1 MRLRFDR
8 LIVSLLGVGLCGLLL
23 SGCSLSELQ
32 QLKAKSGLQVITGE
46 NQAASL
52 FLNGEYLDKTPYIS
66 KNIKP
71 GIYSLKIDP
80 TDKTLAPFE
89 TQITLAEG
97 ALAVVTWSPGKTP
110 ETSGGVIYELLPGKT
125 ANPDKAEIS
134 FVTIPENAII
144 AVDNKPQTLSPLSLT
159 DVEPGN
165 HELEVKLPSYVT
177 QRHTLNAAAGK
188 KLQITVKLA
197 KQNASAPSPTPGPTA
212 TQSAQINPMSIA
224 SSSAITQASLSAK
237 LAPKKTSTQSGSL
250 TATHVMIGKTG
261 LMQAGKEV
269 LRVRAAADPTSATI
283 GYAEVN
289 KTYPYLKQYENGWY
303 KINLSSTVSGWVSDE
318 YATLTELR

>member
-1 MRLRFDR
+1 MISVLG
-8 LIVSLLGVGLCGLLL
+8 LGLSSLVLA
-23 SGCSLSELQ
+23 GCSLNDLQ
-32 QLKAKSGLQVITGE
+32 QLKAKAGLQVITSE

-52 FLNGEYLDKTPYIS
+52 FLNGEYLDKTPYIN

-71 GIYSLKIDP
+71 GVYSLKIDP

-89 TQITLAEG
+89 TQITLANG

-110 ETSGGVIYELLPGKT
+110 ETSGGVIYELLNEKT
-125 ANPDKAEIS
+125 ANSSKAEIS

-144 AVDNKPQTLSPLSLT
+144 TVDNKPQTFSPLTLT

-177 QRHTLNAAAGK
+177 QRHTLNAAAGR

-212 TQSAQINPMSIA
+212 SQSAQTVNPMSIA

-237 LAPKKTSTQSGSL
+237 LAPKTSTQSATIGSK
-250 TATHVMIGKTG
+250 VMILKTG
-261 LMQAGKEV
+261 FFQAGKEV
-269 LRVRAAADPTSATI
+269 LRVRAAADPNSATV
-283 GYAEVN
+283 GYADVN
-289 KTYPYLKQYENGWY
+289 QKYPYLNAHENGWL
-303 KINLSSTVSGWVSDE
+303 KLTLSSTITGWVSDQ
-318 YATLTELR
+318 YAELSE

>member
-1 MRLRFDR
+1 MRFRFTR
-8 LIVSLLGVGLCGLLL
+8 LFVSLLGVGLSGLFLA
-23 SGCSLSELQ
+23 GCSLSDLQ

-52 FLNGEYLDKTPYIS
+52 YLNGEYLDKTPYIS

-89 TQITLAEG
+89 TKITLAEG
-97 ALAVVTWSPGKTP
+97 ALAVITWSPGKTP
-110 ETSGGVIYELLPGKT
+110 ETSGGVIYELMPGKI
-125 ANPDKAEIS
+125 ASSDKAEIS
-134 FVTIPENAII
+134 FVTIPENAIVT
-144 AVDNKPQTLSPLSLT
+144 VDNKPQTFSPLTLT
-159 DVEPGN
+159 NVEPGN

-212 TQSAQINPMSIA
+212 SQSAQVINPMSIA

-237 LAPKKTSTQSGSL
+237 LATKKNSTQSGNLSG
-250 TATHVMIGKTG
+250 THVTIGKTG
-261 LMQAGKEV
+261 FTQAGKEV
-269 LRVRAAADPTSATI
+269 LRVRATADPASATV
-283 GYAEVN
+283 GYAEVD
-289 KTYPYLKQYENGWY
+289 KTYPYLKVYENGWF
-303 KINLSSTVSGWVSDE
+303 KITLSSTVTGWVSDE
-318 YATLTELR
+318 YATVTE